1 MKEEE
6 AEGADGRSPQ
16 GTEPEEKATCRRKD
30 EGNFGW
36 PRSDKAQKRV
46 FFLPPLSLFFGGCP
60 LSEAEDGEGFGGG
73 GGGGGGGA
81 DSAPVPGGEGGA
93 GGASCVKCGGRGF
106 FNFVAILLKCTNVLY
121 HAVFNESVFCAPWF
135 LDKYTLK
142 LNRPSRFC
150 LSPISIEN

>member
-93 GGASCVKCGGRGF
+93 GGASCVKCGGRG
-106 FNFVAILLKCTNVLY
+106 I
-121 HAVFNESVFCAPWF
+121 F
-135 LDKYTLK
+135 LI
-142 LNRPSRFC
+142 
-150 LSPISIEN
+150 LSPFCSSAQMYCIMQCLMNLSFARHGFWTSTH